1 MEITNKTQLLEF
13 LRKQSLKLLS
23 ENQAFAD
30 KEAFQQLEKKITDVD
45 EHFVDVNEK
54 NFERLKRE
62 EEAAIKKEDY
72 ADLQR
77 IKNEKKELLGK
88 LIASYK
94 KKVDLFTQLQNALET
109 EIQDMGTK
117 GSNVFKDKE
126 INEFNGEEF
135 QKGDTI
141 KLSTIATE
149 IVVKKISDN
158 NQYQVLDSSAPG
170 ILAGDVLA
178 LPNMKIGSSAPITVY
193 RKFGDRFN
201 EIGKPTIQNL
211 RKITKNPS

>member
-94 KKVDLFTQLQNALET
+94 KKVELFTQLQNALET

-141 KLSTIATE
+141 KFSTIATE
-149 IVVKKISDN
+149 ITVKKISDN
-158 NQYQVLDSSAPG
+158 NQYQVLNSTAPG
-170 ILAGDVLA
+170 VEPGDVLV

-193 RKFGDRFN
+193 RKFGDRFS

>member
-94 KKVDLFTQLQNALET
+94 KKVELFTQLQNALET

-149 IVVKKISDN
+149 IIVKKISDN